1 LIKARIGQK
10 APLFS
15 VSNWVQGEP
24 ANFDQLTGRVVLLEV
39 FQVNCPGCFL
49 YALPQ
54 AIDLHQRYSDKG
66 LTVLGIATAFEDFD
80 KNTLENLL
88 RLTKNRE
95 VIGETLAMLNQHGIL
110 VDGHLPFSIPF
121 PLAMDTLIK
130 RDVEISEDEI
140 TAFIEGQLPNFGNQ
154 PKPYQE
160 KVLQQVRNYL
170 QKLEYHAQT
179 FELYNLKGTPSH
191 ILVDK
196 KGILR
201 DCAFGTHPEL
211 EKQVQNLLQE

>member
-1 LIKARIGQK
+1 MIKAVIGQK

-15 VSNWVQGEP
+15 VSDWVQCEP
-24 ANFDQLTGRVVLLEV
+24 TNFDQHTGKVVLLEI

-88 RLTKNRE
+88 KLVKHGE
-95 VIGETLAMLNQHGIL
+95 VIGETLHILEQHSIL
-110 VDGHLPFSIPF
+110 TEGRLPFSIPF
-121 PLAMDTLIK
+121 ALAMDKLVK
-130 RDVEISEDEI
+130 RDNDVSEDEI
-140 TAFIEGQLPNFGNQ
+140 NTFIEEQLPNFGQ
-154 PKPYQE
+154 QSKTYQ
-160 KVLQQVRNYL
+160 KNVLQQVRAYL

-179 FELYNLKGTPSH
+179 FELFNLKGTPSH

-201 DCAFGTHPEL
+201 DCSFGTHSEL
-211 EKQVQNLLQE
+211 EKLIQDLLQE